1 MDLIDPRE
9 LDDIE
14 RDLADVQLA
23 LTRLDGGTY
32 WTCEVSGRRIAD
44 EMLERNPVLR
54 SLPMEAPPLFP
65 TP

>member
-23 LTRLDGGTY
+23 LTRLDAGTY
-32 WTCEVSGRRIAD
+32 WTCEVSGRPIAE

-54 SLPMEAPPLFP
+54 SLPLDAPPLFP
-65 TP
+65 AP